1 MSGMKLLIL
10 VTCSLALANGELRGQ
25 NTESKPKFNIL
36 KGPAK
41 APLGNVAHIDLPTG
55 YVFINGKDYQ
65 ALLKAEGE
73 PVSGNELGSM
83 RATNEHWSVVFEFSN
98 IGYVKDDDKDTRRRQ
113 VTREYSAEQR
123 GGEQSARRGGQPT
136 N

>member
-1 MSGMKLLIL
+1 MRPVVFDTFLPRRPRGPKDSFETMSHFKILIL
-10 VTCSLALANGELRGQ
+10 VACSLALADLQLPGQ
-25 NTESKPKFNIL
+25 TTDAKPKISVL

-41 APLGNVAHIDLPTG
+41 APLGNIAQIDLPTG

-83 RATNEHWSVVFEFSN
+83 RATNEHWSVVFEFSG
-98 IGYVKDDDKDTRRRQ
+98 IGYVKDDDK
-113 VTREYSAEQR
+113 
-123 GGEQSARRGGQPT
+123 
-136 N
+136 